1 MGERKTASIRRLR
14 KGETSRGPREQRPA
28 ACKKQAAESNNE
40 VTSNFPWTATLEAK
54 RAGWERDWASDHL
67 EPFWWVVAGAST
79 TCSLAGCLYARAGR
93 RQCGYERA
101 CVFAY
106 CIGRIPPLYPRER
119 SPVHLHTLGL
129 GACLAGP
136 HCRCCHRLFVVRR
149 VPFRGQVATE
159 GMKSWHGCR
168 LSSSA
173 RGPCE
178 PLRVP
183 CTSVILRGCR
193 EGELVPAARAAA
205 PCDVRARPFACAA
218 EMQLAIP
225 E

>member
-67 EPFWWVVAGAST
+67 EPFLWVVAGAST

-136 HCRCCHRLFVVRR
+136 SLLLLSPAFCRSKGSTSRASCHRRDEI
-149 VPFRGQVATE
+149 VA
-159 GMKSWHGCR
+159 R
-168 LSSSA
+168 LPPLTGA

-178 PLRVP
+178 PFGFHARALYWEAVGRASLCP
-183 CTSVILRGCR
+183 
-193 EGELVPAARAAA
+193 PRAAA
-205 PCDVRARPFACAA
+205 PCDIRARPFACAA

>member
-1 MGERKTASIRRLR
+1 MKRPVGNSDLIMAARKRTVVMGERKTASIRRLR

-67 EPFWWVVAGAST
+67 EPFLWVVAGAST

-136 HCRCCHRLFVVRR
+136 SLLLLSPAFCRSKGSTSRASCHRRDEI
-149 VPFRGQVATE
+149 VA
-159 GMKSWHGCR
+159 R
-168 LSSSA
+168 LS
-173 RGPCE
+173 
-178 PLRVP
+178 PL
-183 CTSVILRGCR
+183 
-193 EGELVPAARAAA
+193 
-205 PCDVRARPFACAA
+205 
-218 EMQLAIP
+218 Q
-225 E
+225 